1 MVERAVAEN
10 VDGSVDANAVGDED
24 GGDVARGSKAAPLLP
39 ERTTTKMVLQ
49 TMTLEAVLMT
59 KKRRIERREEKVVVA
74 ENASTAND
82 EVHRIVMVAMILT
95 MKREAMLMEVMMKAK
110 KNKTARE
117 DTTVNDV
124 IVMDEDELEAE
135 VEKAPNAKAKAQGM
149 ILMVLMAEKEK
160 ARREGSMRE
169 EGRGEDPGIA
179 AMDPVVI
186 NVKSSK

>member
-95 MKREAMLMEVMMKAK
+95 MKREAM
-110 KNKTARE
+110 AR
-117 DTTVNDV
+117 
-124 IVMDEDELEAE
+124 
-135 VEKAPNAKAKAQGM
+135 
-149 ILMVLMAEKEK
+149 
-160 ARREGSMRE
+160 
-169 EGRGEDPGIA
+169 
-179 AMDPVVI
+179 
-186 NVKSSK
+186 